1 MEYYSNNKDW
11 TNDIHNKMEE
21 TQNNY
26 VEQEKPDKKDS
37 KFIKF

>member
-11 TNDIHNKMEE
+11 TNDIHNEMEE

-26 VEQEKPDKKDS
+26 AEQKPDKKDS